1 MLGRGCI
8 PWVCCSRFTF
18 MGRILFLS
26 CDTVIIFGN
35 FWTGNPASSWTLS
48 FSRNTIVVKAVNRLG
63 QTTEQI
69 FNVQFIPPAP
79 VITLGYAPE
88 TTSSPKITLTWTVF
102 DENDDSPLVYV
113 NDQLVRYAN
122 SMELSLNPGENV
134 FKIVAGNSYGKT
146 SELIYKVTYTP

>member
-1 MLGRGCI
+1 M
-8 PWVCCSRFTF
+8 
-18 MGRILFLS
+18 
-26 CDTVIIFGN
+26 
-35 FWTGNPASSWTLS
+35 SWTVTDWNDSDPKVYVNDRYSYTNYATVSLNEGN
-48 FSRNTIVVKAVNRLG
+48 NTIVVKAVNRLG